1 MIDPIAVGD
10 GKRLF
15 LDGTLTKLRLVDRE
29 LTTTGAIVAT
39 YARARSDR

>member
-1 MIDPIAVGD
+1 MIDPIVVGG

-15 LDGTLTKLRLVDRE
+15 LDGTLTKLRLVDSE
-29 LTTTGAIVAT
+29 VTTTGAILAT